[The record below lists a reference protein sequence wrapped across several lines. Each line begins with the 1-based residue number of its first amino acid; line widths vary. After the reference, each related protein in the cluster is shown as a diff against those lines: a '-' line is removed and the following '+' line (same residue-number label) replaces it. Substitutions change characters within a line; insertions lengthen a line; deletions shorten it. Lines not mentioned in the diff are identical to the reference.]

1 MFSNDFFAI
10 EEVAKKQQEKQEESA
25 AAAKIQARYRGK
37 KAGKDMRLHLRV
49 LLLLFPCRFWVLHGV
64 PQFNVIKLMPQ
75 PPRKWCITPGKFGRK
90 IWRCLLEVQFQLED
104 VISGFVTIETLWVAS
119 QLMASKIPWAPCQEV
134 QEMREQKGAATAIQA
149 RYRQRAAQREV
160 DARRKEKQE
169 RMAAADGS
177 GPW

>member
-1 MFSNDFFAI
+1 MACIRMFFAI

-75 PPRKWCITPGKFGRK
+75 PPSITPGKFGDAYLRCSSSYK
-90 IWRCLLEVQFQLED
+90 IIRCYKWICNHRMHRNSLGCIPTYGFKNPMGIVPGGSRDAGAERGRHGDPSEVPTK
-104 VISGFVTIETLWVAS
+104 S
-119 QLMASKIPWAPCQEV
+119 
-134 QEMREQKGAATAIQA
+134 GAARNGRTAKG
-149 RYRQRAAQREV
+149 ETGT
-160 DARRKEKQE
+160 DG
-169 RMAAADGS
+169 ADGS